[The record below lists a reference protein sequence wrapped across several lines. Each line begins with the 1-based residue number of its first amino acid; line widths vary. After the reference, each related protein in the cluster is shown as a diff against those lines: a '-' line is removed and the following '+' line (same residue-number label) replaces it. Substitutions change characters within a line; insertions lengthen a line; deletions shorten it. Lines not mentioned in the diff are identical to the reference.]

1 MQLIWVTG
9 PTGKVV
15 KWSIT
20 KRTVAATLAGL
31 ACAMVLLGML
41 FQWFGLRVALEHVP
55 ELAHKI
61 GGVTSQSEQDRLEAI
76 YRAQLEALHRQMDVV
91 GERLKTL
98 EKTKNETLGRVGL
111 ERLLSF
117 SAPSFADAMRGQG
130 GPMSLLPG
138 WGVATWRLEQQLAWS
153 LVQAQRYDKDMAVMQ
168 NRWEQDLQRL
178 QQVPSQLPIAGD
190 FALTG
195 SFGFRLDPFTRLP
208 SLHEGI
214 DFVAPVGTPVLATAA
229 GVVLR
234 AEYSGAYGQ
243 MVEIAHA
250 DGFVTRYAHLQH
262 MHVQADD
269 QVAQYDPVGTLG
281 NTGRSTGPHLHYEVL
296 YKGRAMHPVKAMAVW
311 ARD

>member
-20 KRTVAATLAGL
+20 KRTVAATLVGL
-31 ACAMVLLGML
+31 ACTMVLLGML
-41 FQWFGLRVALEHVP
+41 FQWVGLRVALEHVP

-61 GGVTSQSEQDRLEAI
+61 GGVTSQSEQDRMEAI
-76 YRAQLEALHRQMDVV
+76 YRTQLEALHQQMDVV
-91 GERLKTL
+91 GERLKAL

-111 ERLLSF
+111 DRLLSF
-117 SAPSFADAMRGQG
+117 SAPSFANTHRGQG
-130 GPMSLLPG
+130 GPMTLLPG
-138 WGVATWRLEQQLAWS
+138 WGVNAWRLEQQLAWS
-153 LVQAQRYDKDMAVMQ
+153 LAQAQRYDKDMTQMQ
-168 NRWEQDLQRL
+168 NRWDQDLLRL
-178 QQVPSQLPIAGD
+178 HLVPSQLPIEGD

-195 SFGFRLDPFTRLP
+195 AFGFRLDPFTRLP

-250 DGFVTRYAHLQH
+250 DEFVTRYAHLH
-262 MHVQADD
+262 SLHVKVGDR
-269 QVAQYDPVGTLG
+269 VAQHASVGSLG
-281 NTGRSTGPHLHYEVL
+281 NTGRSTGPHLHYEVI
-296 YKGRAMHPVKAMAVW
+296 YKGRAMHPVKAMAAW
-311 ARD
+311 AND